1 MGGMAYVI
9 TEGCTKD
16 AACIDACPADCIA
29 PRMDDAKFETDEQLY
44 VDPATCID
52 CGACVPVCPTSSIMP
67 LEDVPAE
74 MAFYIEKNAAYFA

>member
-1 MGGMAYVI
+1 MAYVI

-16 AACIDACPADCIA
+16 AACIDACPADCIS
-29 PRMDDAKFETDEQLY
+29 PRMDDAKFETEEQLY

-74 MAFYIEKNAAYFA
+74 MAFYIDKNAAYFN